1 MLTKITAEL
10 KHATRKM
17 KKSLM
22 ENFIFRAVTVSLQIS
37 WLIGCIQ

>member
-10 KHATRKM
+10 KHTTQKM
-17 KKSLM
+17 KKFFM
-22 ENFIFRAVTVSLQIS
+22 ENFIFRAVTVALQIS